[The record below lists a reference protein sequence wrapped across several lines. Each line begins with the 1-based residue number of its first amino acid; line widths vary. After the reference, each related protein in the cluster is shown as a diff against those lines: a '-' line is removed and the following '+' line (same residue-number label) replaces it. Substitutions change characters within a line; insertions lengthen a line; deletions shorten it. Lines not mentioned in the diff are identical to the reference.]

1 MPHVSRIN
9 ALNIAPRAV
18 TTEITAEEY
27 SQRPVQSITMGV
39 RVGND
44 YSVALG
50 YVQSFTWSI
59 ARSSTELYQIEPIAD
74 GTFAGNASSLALGET
89 PEFVDS
95 KYWPGEVIEVIPGKQ
110 GAASLSLSRTTLYGS
125 NLLSALM
132 YLQGA
137 GNVGNDVAGTERTSL
152 DFTAAGIA
160 AFQQFVTIVQQVR
173 PIYIKQIFMN
183 PINGK
188 LAYGRV
194 FEDCW
199 IEDLRENLPEASEN
213 RVVIEEMTLKA
224 TRIRPL
230 NSSLYPA
237 NPVG

>member
-9 ALNIAPRAV
+9 PLNISPGSGV
-18 TTEITAEEY
+18 DAEDY
-27 SQRPVQSITMGV
+27 SGRPVQSITMGV
-39 RVGND
+39 RIGDVQ
-44 YSVALG
+44 SVAIG

-59 ARSSTELYQIEPIAD
+59 ARSSTELYQIEPVAD
-74 GTFAGNASSLALGET
+74 GTFTGKLTLQGT
-89 PEFVDS
+89 PEFLKS

-110 GAASLSLSRTTLYGS
+110 GAASLSLSRATLYGS

-137 GNVGNDVAGTERTSL
+137 GNVGNDVAGTEKSTPL

-183 PINGK
+183 PITGG

-213 RVVIEEMTLKA
+213 RIVIEEMTLKA
-224 TRIRPL
+224 TRIRPIDTASYSAL
-230 NSSLYPA
+230 PS
-237 NPVG
+237 